1 MLQVQYRDKQWS
13 IAAHSATHNS
23 ITQGMSAAVLY
34 YFHDVDNPS
43 RYIPDEHFA
52 LGWFTIAKAYQVPCG
67 LRLPN
72 GSLISYMTHTPVSA
86 VGKLFWRT
94 ALLTDWTMDDVMTA
108 LLHGAEV
115 TPAVVASLPQSLPV
129 PVFDALWHGAR
140 YRVKKDMVRW
150 AMGVMRSELLT
161 GKHVDMSD
169 SASIP
174 CGQLLRQLGTPS
186 YLRSVAS
193 LPPDSIER
201 LTRLRADMQYVTQEL
216 QTIAMTMGV
225 SVYCQVLSVLDGDS
239 SPDTIHPDAANA
251 LAVWQPH
258 LAITVPP
265 VPVVNTDAMNR
276 GQRLLHYIN
285 SGDVA
290 AIVADYEPRDLI
302 DLKLADQAH
311 IRADGSHPIVPRAI
325 LMSTFIYTVPTQA
338 LVLLLAK
345 ESVPQL
351 HAELQARINSRI
363 EDTTRTTPQGVTIPV
378 ALDVRPEHIPS
389 T

>member
-13 IAAHSATHNS
+13 IAAPPATHSN

-67 LRLPN
+67 LRLPD
-72 GSLISYMTHTPVSA
+72 GSLISYMTHSPVSE

-94 ALLTDWTMDDVMTA
+94 ALLTDWGIDDVLTA

-115 TPAVVASLPQSLPV
+115 TPAVVTSLPPSLPV

-150 AMGVMRSELLT
+150 AMGVMRPELLT
-161 GKHVDMSD
+161 CKYVDMSG

-174 CGQLLRQLGTPS
+174 CGQLLRQLGSPS

-193 LPPDSIER
+193 LPPDNIER
-201 LTRLRADMQYVTQEL
+201 LPRLRADLQYVTQEL

-225 SVYCQVLSVLDGDS
+225 SVYCQVLSVLDGES
-239 SPDTIHPDAANA
+239 SPDTIHPDAVNA
-251 LAVWQPH
+251 LAVWLPQ
-258 LAITVPP
+258 LAVSVAP
-265 VPVVNTDAMNR
+265 VPVVDVTIMNR

-285 SGDVA
+285 SGNVD

-302 DLKLADQAH
+302 DLRLADQAH
-311 IRADGSHPIVPRAI
+311 IRSDGTHPIVPRAI

-351 HAELQARINSRI
+351 HAELQARIDSRI
-363 EDTTRTTPQGVTIPV
+363 QGTTRTTPQGVPIPV
-378 ALDVRPEHIPS
+378 ALDVRPEHVLS
-389 T
+389 L